1 MTILVVE
8 IVEHQWQYFI
18 IFLLNTVIFLKD
30 GIIRKMEE
38 GTIINICIGVPGEGE
53 RIRNLTS
60 LER

>member
-1 MTILVVE
+1 MA
-8 IVEHQWQYFI
+8 
-18 IFLLNTVIFLKD
+18 IFHYIPVKYGYILKD